1 VLEIVHLVEEKQ
13 SPIITTTMAS
23 KQIILPLRSRSIH
36 PVCRVASRN
45 HVRSMA
51 TQAAVPPTSPT
62 SQTQSQPQRQA
73 GSTMSSSIP
82 AHLAPTPALATLWNF
97 PTLEPLRFIEYPANH
112 LNLPLRKD
120 LLHRAVIYEGDKT
133 RQGTASTKWRSE
145 VHGSNRKIR
154 PQKGSGR
161 ARLGNKKS
169 PMLRGGGV
177 AFGPK
182 PRDFSTGL
190 PKKVYDLAFRTALS
204 YRWRRGELVVVNDL
218 EIPKN
223 IDESDNKYW
232 VKHCFNT
239 LRWGNGHGRSFLVM
253 KETENEKRLA
263 KTLNEECGEHGRARL
278 ANDVDVKNLLEM
290 GRLVI
295 EQGALKELFQW
306 YRSDLP
312 RPTRKVV
319 GLGSGLTKVAAPG
332 EVEELIE
339 DMEDMEEEEF
349 DEDQGPHLDDS
360 LPSDFRSAGS
370 LNSDR

>member
-1 VLEIVHLVEEKQ
+1 
-13 SPIITTTMAS
+13 
-23 KQIILPLRSRSIH
+23 
-36 PVCRVASRN
+36 
-45 HVRSMA
+45 MA
-51 TQAAVPPTSPT
+51 TQAAVPSTTPTTQPAT
-62 SQTQSQPQRQA
+62 KSQLLTGGTIP
-73 GSTMSSSIP
+73 STVP
-82 AHLAPTPALATLWNF
+82 AHLAPTPALTTLWNF

-204 YRWRRGELVVVNDL
+204 YRWKRGELVVVNDL

-239 LRWGNGHGRSFLVM
+239 LGWGNDHGRSFLVI

-295 EQGALKELFQW
+295 EQGALKELFKW
-306 YRSDLP
+306 YQSDLP
-312 RPTRKVV
+312 RPPRRVA

-332 EVEELIE
+332 EVEELVD
-339 DMEDMEEEEF
+339 DMEDIEEEEF
-349 DEDQGPHLDDS
+349 DEDQTSDLESS
-360 LPSDFRSAGS
+360 LPAGLKSAES
-370 LNSDR
+370 LNSEK